1 MTETFNELGLNTN
14 LIEGLKK
21 QNIEQPTAIQVQA
34 IPLVLQNRDVIGQ
47 SQTGSGKTLAYL
59 LPIFQKVDSSKREM
73 QAFILA
79 PTHEL
84 AMQIDKQIKTLAE
97 NSEIP
102 VKSIAII
109 GQVNVERQIEKLREK
124 PHIIVG
130 STGRILELIKRR
142 KINAQTV
149 KTIVIDEGDRLLDE
163 NNISVVKDIIKTT
176 MRDRQLMLFSATVN
190 ERTLTIAK
198 DLMKEP
204 EVIKV
209 QAQQMLNPQVEH
221 LYLVT
226 EQRDKLEVLR
236 KLIAAEKPERG
247 IVFIN
252 KSDEVEITTSKLKY
266 HQINAFGIFGSADKE
281 DRKKALEGFRNGKIQ
296 LLVASDIAARGLD
309 IEDVTHIFNLDMPE
323 DPQDYLHRAGRTGRV
338 GKFGTVISIVTL
350 REVELIKKYQNT
362 FKIKIEEKEVYKGV
376 IAEPGAKKDSGDF
389 KKRTVKV
396 KRK

>member
-1 MTETFNELGLNTN
+1 MTATFNELGLNPS

-21 QNIEQPTAIQVQA
+21 QSIEQPTTIQLQA
-34 IPLVLQNRDVIGQ
+34 IPWALQNRDVIGQ

-59 LPIFQKVDSSKREM
+59 LPIFQKIDSSKREM

-84 AMQIDKQIKTLAE
+84 AMQIDKQIKTLAQ
-97 NSEIP
+97 NSEMP

-109 GQVNVERQIEKLREK
+109 GQVNIERQIEKLREK

-163 NNISVVKDIIKTT
+163 NNIGVVKDIIKTT

-190 ERTLTIAK
+190 EKTLSIAK

-209 QAQQMLNPQVEH
+209 QEQQMLNPQVEH
-221 LYLVT
+221 LYLVA

-266 HQINAFGIFGSADKE
+266 HHINAFGIFGTAEKE

-296 LLVASDIAARGLD
+296 LLIASDIAARGLD
-309 IEDVTHIFNLDMPE
+309 IQDVTHIFNLDMPE
-323 DPQDYLHRAGRTGRV
+323 DPKDYLHRAGRTGRV
-338 GKFGTVISIVTL
+338 GKSGTVISIVTL
-350 REVELIKKYQNT
+350 KEVELIKKYQNT
-362 FKIKIEEKEVYKGV
+362 FKIKIEEKQVYKGA
-376 IAEPGAKKDSGDF
+376 ITEPGTKKTTAVSP
-389 KKRTVKV
+389 KRTVK
-396 KRK
+396 